1 MKVAFA
7 LLALAA
13 SAVAQTVSIATPM
26 AGQTFSKGQS
36 VEVQVVE
43 PVRLTVFV
51 GLKSIGLPLNQQI
64 AQQAVTEIGIAI
76 TLHPCSQSPCEN
88 ADDSLGTVLYT
99 GPYNPQRTSPTT
111 QPVQGFSVVIPT
123 SFESGPALISVVH
136 SSLVGVRFCLSFIP
150 RFLANLFSPL
160 QAGPNFSNE
169 IVNVNIDVV

>member
-26 AGQTFSKGQS
+26 AGQALSKGQS

-43 PVRLTVFV
+43 P
-51 GLKSIGLPLNQQI
+51 I

-76 TLHPCSQSPCEN
+76 TLYPCSQTPCEDAN
-88 ADDSLGTVLYT
+88 DSLGTVLYT

-111 QPVQGFSVVIPT
+111 QPVQGFSVVIPS
-123 SFESGPALISVVH
+123 SFESGPALFSVVH
-136 SSLVGVRFCLSFIP
+136 SSLVG
-150 RFLANLFSPL
+150 
-160 QAGPNFSNE
+160 AGPNFANE
-169 IVNVNIDVV
+169 IVNVDVNIA